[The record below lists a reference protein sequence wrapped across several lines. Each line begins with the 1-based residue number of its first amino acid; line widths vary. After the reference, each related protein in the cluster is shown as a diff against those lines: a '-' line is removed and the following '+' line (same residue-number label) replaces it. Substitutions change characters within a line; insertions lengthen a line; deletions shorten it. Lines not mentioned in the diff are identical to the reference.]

1 MMNLIDYVKKF
12 YTKRFGTNLYS
23 EAQAEIIREFEEET
37 QLMEGSVQGQIEGDI
52 LVGPSY
58 RGLGIVGPSYSSSSI
73 SPAASG
79 GRVTAKVG
87 LNKLGMPYFESL
99 ERRFDIEEEE
109 FFKKEEFDIE
119 E

>member
-12 YTKRFGTNLYS
+12 YTKRSGTNFYS
-23 EAQAEIIREFEEET
+23 EAAIRELEEV
-37 QLMEGSVQGQIEGDI
+37 LMEGSVQGQIEEDI
-52 LVGPSY
+52 V
-58 RGLGIVGPSYSSSSI
+58 VGPSYSSSSI

-87 LNKLGMPYFESL
+87 LNKLGAPFFRKL
-99 ERRFDIEEEE
+99 DIKEEE